1 MHFICQDEI
10 LKLNQE
16 VSIFCIFFLHCH
28 VIKYDSDQSNPIQS
42 KFSQRVK
49 GRFQKKNKRSEK
61 LVLFLFESNTRS
73 GRQFTAEEP
82 PSRRSRKRMLR
93 FVQIYATLGL
103 IESVNQ
109 NQISS
114 LDCLRNKRKHL

>member
-1 MHFICQDEI
+1 MTQI
-10 LKLNQE
+10 
-16 VSIFCIFFLHCH
+16 S
-28 VIKYDSDQSNPIQS
+28 PIQS
-42 KFSQRVK
+42 NQNLVSELK
-49 GRFQKKNKRSEK
+49 GGFKRKTKGQKK
-61 LVLFLFESNTRS
+61 TRS

-114 LDCLRNKRKHL
+114 LDCLRNKRKRL

>member
-1 MHFICQDEI
+1 MTQI
-10 LKLNQE
+10 
-16 VSIFCIFFLHCH
+16 S
-28 VIKYDSDQSNPIQS
+28 PIQS
-42 KFSQRVK
+42 NQNLVSELK
-49 GRFQKKNKRSEK
+49 GGLKRKRSEK

-109 NQISS
+109 NQTSS
-114 LDCLRNKRKHL
+114 LDCLRNKRKRL